1 MPALAWLAVAALV
14 LAPAVFWH
22 GGVLEEETIVFLG
35 NYLDGR
41 TIIEKVFDPHGND
54 FNTYQA
60 RELSYLFDFLDA
72 QWLRAI
78 LRSGLVL
85 FIPPSAVLASTLT
98 AVLFLGGS
106 ARAFPRLPGSTRALV
121 LLVLLTNYV
130 FLTTMGLF
138 YRATKPMMVPVVLAS
153 LSFVWVRLR
162 PGAAAATALRD
173 FAVVFSL
180 GCLTSAF
187 DRQGFFYVV
196 VLTGAL
202 GLTWAVRRGT
212 VALALALGAAAA
224 SLASVAYNYRIGPW
238 LIEAINGYRP
248 RFNYQ
253 RIPVAKL
260 LDPSYYEKAAEL
272 LPGYAATLFGGFPTW
287 IFGMI
292 ATGAVVGWLRVRR
305 SQPAH
310 VEASRGAR
318 WLGPSLLAL
327 FLLSQVLMFAAMLTR
342 YPQVYDWAD
351 HRIWYFPWPLQA
363 ILAFGV
369 LVALDVVWT
378 GLRLGGRRLVEAGL
392 VVLAVANVVQWPR
405 HREVSLHS
413 DWFPKIH
420 DQTRRLETSLRSG
433 AADPGLSGAY
443 REFLH
448 FARDLSPALRSR
460 IEAEVR
466 EGPGFYRTEIRDGR
480 VFAWARKGASLDLV
494 IEGAGDYRLAGELWL
509 RSGETVSIARPGA
522 IVARVAGGG
531 EGEGPAPFSVSL
543 TLPPGRTELTFES
556 DRDERD
562 VGGVRDRKAVA
573 FGLFLP
579 VLERAGSTP

>member
-1 MPALAWLAVAALV
+1 VLLWLAVAALV
-14 LAPAVFWH
+14 LAPAVFWR

-41 TIIEKVFDPHGND
+41 TVLEKVFDPHGND
-54 FNTYQA
+54 FDTYQA
-60 RELSYLFDFLDA
+60 RELSYFFDFLDA

-78 LRSGLVL
+78 LRAGLVL
-85 FIPPSAVLASTLT
+85 FSPPSAILASILT
-98 AVLFLGGS
+98 AVVFLGGA

-121 LLVLLTNYV
+121 LLVLLSNYV
-130 FLTTMGLF
+130 FLTTMGLC
-138 YRATKPMMVPVVLAS
+138 YRATKPMMVPVLLAL

-162 PGAAAATALRD
+162 PGAAAATASRD
-173 FAVVFSL
+173 FAVVFGL
-180 GCLTSAF
+180 ACLTSAF

-212 VALALALGAAAA
+212 LALALGAAAA

-238 LIEAINGYRP
+238 LIETVNGYRP

-260 LDPSYYEKAAEL
+260 LDPSYYEKVAEL

-287 IFGMI
+287 IFAMI
-292 ATGAVVGWLRVRR
+292 ATGAAVGWLRVRGLPPPEVAPR
-305 SQPAH
+305 S
-310 VEASRGAR
+310 AR

-327 FLLSQVLMFAAMLTR
+327 FLLSQVFMFAAMLTR

-351 HRIWYFPWPLQA
+351 HRIWYYPWPLQA

-369 LVALDVVWT
+369 LVALDAVWAR
-378 GLRLGGRRLVEAGL
+378 LRLGGRRVVEAGL

-433 AADPGLSGAY
+433 AADSGLYGAY

-448 FARDLSPALRSR
+448 FARDLSPALQSR
-460 IEAEVR
+460 IAVDVR
-466 EGPGFYRTEIRDGR
+466 EGPGLYRTELRDER
-480 VFAWARKGASLDLV
+480 VFAWARKGAVLYLV
-494 IEGAGDYRLAGELWL
+494 VGEAGDYELLGELWL
-509 RSGETVSIARPGA
+509 RPQETVTLTRPGA
-522 IVARVAGGG
+522 IVARVLHSG
-531 EGEGPAPFSVSL
+531 EVEGPAPLTLSL
-543 TLPPGRTELTFES
+543 TLPPGRTELSFES

-579 VLERAGSTP
+579 VLRK